1 MPRKLTLQFFLK
13 KSGLLTLK
21 KEYQPSLFMY
31 LKDSIH
37 IDSENLLPYK
47 TTRVY
52 VRNGRIVCDRELVS
66 AGDARSTT
74 KKRKLETIH
83 AMDVVLFTLISNPM
97 LQSPLLVTGES
108 LTSFLTS
115 LETDSTLVT
124 APAKPRSS
132 KRDREDSTKTEKSTL
147 DRIVDSQSRDSPTN
161 FDYSA
166 KRRRSD
172 RLKVLTT
179 KVYLIRDRKDLDR
192 VETLYA
198 EDIPIPKNHV
208 QATKSSFH
216 IH

>member
-1 MPRKLTLQFFLK
+1 MVAVRCKVYGNFLRGRDAQKTNSTIFQK

-31 LKDSIH
+31 LKDSVH

-66 AGDARSTT
+66 AGDARPTA

-124 APAKPRSS
+124 APAKPRGG
-132 KRDREDSTKTEKSTL
+132 KRAREEST
-147 DRIVDSQSRDSPTN
+147 
-161 FDYSA
+161 
-166 KRRRSD
+166 
-172 RLKVLTT
+172 
-179 KVYLIRDRKDLDR
+179 
-192 VETLYA
+192 
-198 EDIPIPKNHV
+198 
-208 QATKSSFH
+208 
-216 IH
+216 